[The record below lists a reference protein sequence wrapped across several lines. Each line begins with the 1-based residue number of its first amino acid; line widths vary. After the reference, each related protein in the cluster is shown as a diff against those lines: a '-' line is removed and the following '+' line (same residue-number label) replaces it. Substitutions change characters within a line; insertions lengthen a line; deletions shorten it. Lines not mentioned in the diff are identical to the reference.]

1 MTGLSLEGFN
11 HLRSSRTTENRFNR
25 VESPN
30 PAWLC
35 STTFTATASS
45 GTMLL
50 VIMRSQYYVKML
62 KAIWLLLG
70 RPFQTSESLEVASW
84 KS

>member
-30 PAWLC
+30 P
-35 STTFTATASS
+35 
-45 GTMLL
+45 
-50 VIMRSQYYVKML
+50 L
-62 KAIWLLLG
+62 KLPLG
-70 RPFQTSESLEVASW
+70 KAEPVPYCHQAYPKEHQHVYCYP
-84 KS
+84 K